1 MRFSSQK
8 WLKKCVDIAVSHFAA
23 CLQHQYP
30 MRHKPKTADRTLKV
44 GDQIQRDLAQLLQ
57 FEVKDPRIGFITL
70 TGVEV
75 TPDYSHAKVFFSS
88 LVDVDPSVKSRDDKI
103 NEILEGLNAA
113 KGFLRRE
120 VGRRLSIHQ
129 TPELHF
135 EYDDSVARGA
145 AMSLLIDTAV
155 KDKSKDEPSA

>member
-1 MRFSSQK
+1 
-8 WLKKCVDIAVSHFAA
+8 
-23 CLQHQYP
+23 
-30 MRHKPKTADRTLKV
+30 MRHKPKADGRALRV

-75 TPDYSHAKVFFSS
+75 SPDYSHAKVFFSS
-88 LVDVDPSVKSRDDKI
+88 LSDIDSSIKGSSKKI
-103 NEILEGLNAA
+103 EEILAGLNAA

-120 VGRRLSIHQ
+120 IGKSLSIHQ

-135 EYDDSVARGA
+135 FYDDSVSRGA
-145 AMSLLIDTAV
+145 AMSSLIDTAL
-155 KDKSKDEPSA
+155 KDPTKNAGEDPLDNHDRT

>member
-1 MRFSSQK
+1 
-8 WLKKCVDIAVSHFAA
+8 
-23 CLQHQYP
+23 
-30 MRHKPKTADRTLKV
+30 MRHKPKTAGRTLRV

-75 TPDYSHAKVFFSS
+75 SPDYSHAKVFFSS
-88 LVDVDPSVKSRDDKI
+88 LTDVDPA
-103 NEILEGLNAA
+103 NEDGNKKVEAILEGLNAA

-120 VGRRLSIHQ
+120 VGKGLSIYQ

-135 EYDDSVARGA
+135 VYDDSVARGA
-145 AMSLLIDTAV
+145 AMSILIDTAV
-155 KDKSKDEPSA
+155 KDQAKDAVEDTLGNDSSA

>member
-1 MRFSSQK
+1 
-8 WLKKCVDIAVSHFAA
+8 
-23 CLQHQYP
+23 

-57 FEVKDPRIGFITL
+57 FEVKDPRIGFITI

-88 LVDVDPSVKSRDDKI
+88 LVDVDPAVKSRDDRI
-103 NEILEGLNAA
+103 AEILEGLNAA

-135 EYDDSVARGA
+135 EYDDSIARGA

-155 KDKSKDEPSA
+155 KDKAKDSSEEERGA

>member
-1 MRFSSQK
+1 MRN
-8 WLKKCVDIAVSHFAA
+8 
-23 CLQHQYP
+23 
-30 MRHKPKTADRTLKV
+30 KPKTVGRTLRV
-44 GDQIQRDLAQLLQ
+44 GDQIQRDLAELLQ

-75 TPDYSHAKVFFSS
+75 SPDYSHAKVFFSS
-88 LVDVDPSVKSRDDKI
+88 MADVATPGTGDDVKQREQRAAD
-103 NEILEGLNAA
+103 ILAGLNAA

-120 VGRRLSIHQ
+120 IGKRLSIHQ

-145 AMSLLIDTAV
+145 AMSILIDTAV
-155 KDKSKDEPSA
+155 KDKARED

>member
-1 MRFSSQK
+1 
-8 WLKKCVDIAVSHFAA
+8 
-23 CLQHQYP
+23 
-30 MRHKPKTADRTLKV
+30 MRHKPKADGRALRV

-75 TPDYSHAKVFFSS
+75 SPDYSHAKVFFSS
-88 LVDVDPSVKSRDDKI
+88 LNDIDSSIKGSSKKVE
-103 NEILEGLNAA
+103 EILAGLNAA

-120 VGRRLSIHQ
+120 IGRSLSIHQ

-135 EYDDSVARGA
+135 FYDDSVSRGA
-145 AMSLLIDTAV
+145 AMSSLISAAL
-155 KDKSKDEPSA
+155 KDLAKNPGENILDNNDHT